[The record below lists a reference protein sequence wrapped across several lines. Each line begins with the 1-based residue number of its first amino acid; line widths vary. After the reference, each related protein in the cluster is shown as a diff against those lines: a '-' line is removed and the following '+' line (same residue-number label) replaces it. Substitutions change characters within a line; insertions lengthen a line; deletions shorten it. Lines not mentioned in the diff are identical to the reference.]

1 MEKIDLLLLL
11 DYFNTHPLSPRK
23 YSGLCFVLLGLWV
36 GKIDNYCYKTYFMSA
51 RVTMAEPLTFA
62 CFQLASNMECYT
74 LGTLHLSL
82 GICCSVMLPSSIFKI
97 IEKIQ
102 ASQF

>member
-36 GKIDNYCYKTYFMSA
+36 EKIDNYCYKTYFMTA
-51 RVTMAEPLTFA
+51 RVIPLA
-62 CFQLASNMECYT
+62 C
-74 LGTLHLSL
+74 
-82 GICCSVMLPSSIFKI
+82 SIS
-97 IEKIQ
+97 
-102 ASQF
+102 ALVYVL